1 MIRKHRLARCGGER
15 GNASVLTIGVSV
27 VVLMV
32 IAFGIAVTGVEIDRN
47 RVQFVADGAA
57 LYAAGTTS
65 ENRLYDDAG
74 DPRIPT
80 EAEARERASAY
91 LAQYPHQFSR
101 VSDMD
106 ITALALSPNGEVRLS
121 LEARVHPP
129 LVGWISRALDSPIVV
144 RVDSSAHAH

>member
-1 MIRKHRLARCGGER
+1 
-15 GNASVLTIGVSV
+15 
-27 VVLMV
+27 MV

-57 LYAAGTTS
+57 LYAAGGAS
-65 ENRLYDDAG
+65 ENRLYDDVG

-101 VSDMD
+101 VRDMD
-106 ITALALSPNGEVRLS
+106 IT
-121 LEARVHPP
+121 
-129 LVGWISRALDSPIVV
+129 
-144 RVDSSAHAH
+144 